1 MLHQL
6 FASGLKA
13 RDIYEELWKH
23 FYKENAE
30 VTWEDFLTT
39 KFGLWIGTRS
49 STDIIL
55 HGSSREW
62 KKVAYYFKLKKQL
75 KLAML
80 ILHATCL
87 ASKKQWLI

>member
-6 FASGLKA
+6 FAAVLKT

-23 FYKENAE
+23 FYKENSE

-49 STDIIL
+49 STDITL
-55 HGSSREW
+55 HGGSREW
-62 KKVAYYFKLKKQL
+62 KKVVYYFKLKKQL